1 MMRVYSVYITPTLF
15 FVKPAFPEQSNQ
27 GIRKCKES
35 AAHFLRVSITTDLLQ
50 KQYFHMFQ
58 CEDLNQILF
67 EDQLE
72 KIFKNGF
79 SLAGLHFSFVAA
91 SGSAYKNLSGWY
103 VNDQKNKKEL
113 IKSFGQFRPEIMSKR
128 LARIGQVYSTSR
140 RILDIP
146 LDQIVRE
153 EEITNGTEYNFTD
166 GCGYISTSLMKH
178 VLDEYDLVK
187 CSAVQIR
194 LGGAIK
200 GVLQENPDL
209 GQDDLIAYRD
219 GMKKF
224 EPSGNMLDL
233 GIIRCSTFS

>member
-1 MMRVYSVYITPTLF
+1 
-15 FVKPAFPEQSNQ
+15 
-27 GIRKCKES
+27 
-35 AAHFLRVSITTDLLQ
+35 
-50 KQYFHMFQ
+50 MFQ
-58 CEDLNQILF
+58 NEDLNEVLF
-67 EDQLE
+67 EEQLE
-72 KIFKNGF
+72 KIYSNGF

-103 VNDQKNKKEL
+103 VDDKMDKREL
-113 IKSFGQFRPEIMSKR
+113 IKSFGEFRPEIMSKR

-140 RILDIP
+140 CIADIP
-146 LDQIVRE
+146 LTQIVRE

-166 GCGYISTSLMKH
+166 GCGYISTSLMNK
-178 VLDEYDLVK
+178 VLAEYDLVK

-224 EPSGNMLDL
+224 EPKAVLKTISDAAQSASQISPGD
-233 GIIRCSTFS
+233 